1 LSMYFNITKPSKIFF
16 ILSVF
21 LMANFYALAQKT
33 DVVVLLNG
41 DKITGEIKS
50 LQTGLLNFKTDDMG
64 TINIEWIKIDNIRT
78 DKIFEIELV
87 DGRTFYG
94 TIEPG
99 SIEGTL
105 LVKGISTD
113 TRLFMKYIV
122 KITRIKESFWDIL
135 SGYVLLGFS
144 FTKASQIGQLSLG
157 VSTNYRTKTYYAE
170 LNANSV
176 ITTTKREPTSR
187 KEDIFLT
194 YNRYLESRFFWAGLI
209 GAEENTELGLQLRT
223 SLGGGAGLNVI
234 QTNKN
239 LLSTLV
245 GVSLNREW
253 YTDSTESKNNIEGL
267 VTGNY
272 QLFIYD
278 HPKISF
284 QTSVRIFPGFTDFG
298 RIRSS
303 LNSYLDWEIFL
314 DFYWVLSFYFTYDN
328 KPAFTGSE
336 TDYRFEFSI
345 KYEL

>member
-1 LSMYFNITKPSKIFF
+1 MQFNITKHSKIFF
-16 ILSVF
+16 IICFF
-21 LMANFYALAQKT
+21 LLANFYALAQKT
-33 DVVVLLNG
+33 DVVILING

-64 TINIEWIKIDNIRT
+64 TINIEWIKIDNIKS
-78 DKIFEIELV
+78 DNIFEIELV
-87 DGRTFYG
+87 DGRTYYG
-94 TIEPG
+94 YIEPG
-99 SIEGTL
+99 TIKGML
-105 LVKGISTD
+105 LVKSLSNE
-113 TRLFMKYIV
+113 TRLFMRHIV

-135 SGYVLLGFS
+135 SGYVQLGFN
-144 FTKASQIGQLSLG
+144 FTKASQIGQLSFG
-157 VSTNYRTKTYYAE
+157 FSGKYRTKAFYSE

-176 ITTTKREPTSR
+176 ITTSKKESTSR

-194 YNRYLESRFFWAGLI
+194 YYRLLENRWFWAGLI
-209 GAEENTELGLQLRT
+209 GAEENTELGIKLRT
-223 SLGGGAGLNVI
+223 SLGGGGGLNVI

-239 LLSTLV
+239 LLNTLV

-253 YTDSTESKNNIEGL
+253 YLDSTESKYNIEGL

-278 HPKISF
+278 HPKVSL
-284 QTSVRIFPGFTDFG
+284 QTSVKVFPGFTDFG

-303 LNSYLDWEIFL
+303 LDSYLDWEIFL

-328 KPAFTGSE
+328 KPAYTASE